1 MNEKLHD
8 PQFVILDLPT
18 KQENIQVPG
27 PYTRSPSLSPRVH
40 PEAELITLTID
51 GKQIKVPPGTL
62 VIEAAKQASIEIPS
76 YCYYP
81 GLTLQGACR
90 MCLVAVEKM
99 PKLQTACTTPVTNG
113 MVVRTDTEEVKN
125 ARKAML
131 EFLLTNHPLDCPVCD
146 KGGECE
152 LQDAVFRYGAAET
165 RFNES
170 KLHHEEKQFSNL
182 VYYDWPRCIL
192 CYRCVR
198 VCDEGLDVN
207 AYGIGFRGAHSEIIP
222 NQGEK
227 LECEECGMCIDIC
240 PVGALTSGTYR
251 YKTRPWELTYT
262 GSICNHCGDG
272 CKTTLAVRN
281 NEIIR
286 ANNRDHSGFNGEFL
300 CVKGRFGWDFVN
312 HDQRLTAPLVRKAV
326 APTFRSAAAVTE
338 VHAALKGGATTNSG
352 QLEPST
358 WDEALGVV
366 VDRLNGVLKQ
376 HGSASIAVIGSNRT
390 TNEENYLL
398 GRLAR
403 TVLGTNN
410 LDHHRTGDYAS
421 LVRALTQAEAT
432 DRYATIEDIFEASSI
447 LVVGNDPTHQHPLIA
462 YQIRQAV
469 RQHNA
474 HLYLLNSQELK
485 LQRQASVSVRVRAN
499 GEPDA
504 IRALAGIE
512 AAGSG
517 TGILPVTE
525 HGQDGRGTNGL
536 VTGNA
541 GDLDALRE
549 KLQKESDTIIIFGDE
564 IRGNDVG
571 ELVRWGL
578 TLPGRTRFVALSD
591 YANSRGAAD
600 MGLLPDV
607 LPGYQSLADS
617 AARECFE
624 TLWQSKIAT
633 EPGRDIRAIM
643 EGVQTGEIK
652 ALLVFGS
659 NPVKTFNVAAEQLS
673 KLDFLMVTELF
684 LTETAAAADVVLPAT
699 SFAEKSGTVTN
710 TCGQVQA
717 LKKTMRKNGTRSDL
731 EILLA
736 LARLMGHRWTYKSA
750 DDVLREIVAKVPGYG
765 IALPNLLVGR
775 AVPTQPAGTPP
786 ELTRPDLVFSSRDS
800 LFTSGTVSRYS
811 WALNSV
817 DEARKPHGHIF

>member
-1 MNEKLHD
+1 MNERTHD
-8 PQFVILDLPT
+8 SRFVILDLPP
-18 KQENIQVPG
+18 KEENLHVPG
-27 PYTRSPSLSPRVH
+27 PYTRSPSLSPRVNSA
-40 PEAELITLTID
+40 AEPVTLTIN
-51 GKQIKVPPGTL
+51 GTQVKVPPGTL
-62 VIEAAKQASIEIPS
+62 VIEAAKQAGIEIPS

-90 MCLVAVEKM
+90 MCLVAIEKM
-99 PKLQTACTTPVTNG
+99 PKLQTACTTIVTNG
-113 MVVRTDTEEVKN
+113 MIVYTETEEVKN

-165 RFNES
+165 RFMES
-170 KLHHEEKQFSNL
+170 KLHHEERQFSNL

-227 LECEECGMCIDIC
+227 LECEECGMCIDVC

-262 GSICNHCGDG
+262 GTICNHCADG

-281 NEIIR
+281 NQIIR

-312 HDQRLTAPLVRKAV
+312 HNQRLTAPLIRKN
-326 APTFRSAAAVTE
+326 
-338 VHAALKGGATTNSG
+338 GAQES
-352 QLEPST
+352 ST
-358 WDEALGVV
+358 WEEALGVV
-366 VDRLNGVLKQ
+366 AERLTGILKE
-376 HGSASIAVIGSNRT
+376 HGPASVAVIGSNRT

-398 GRLAR
+398 GRFAR

-410 LDHHRTGDYAS
+410 LDHHRTADFPS
-421 LVRALTQAEAT
+421 LVGALTAAKT
-432 DRYATIEDIFEASSI
+432 DGRYATIEDIAEAPSI
-447 LVVGNDPTHQHPLIA
+447 FVVGNDPTHQHPLIA

-469 RQHNA
+469 RHHDA
-474 HLYLLNSQELK
+474 HLYLLNSREIK
-485 LQRQASVSVRVRAN
+485 LQRQAKQSVTVPAG
-499 GEPDA
+499 GEAEA
-504 IRALAGIE
+504 IHALAGKPSPAL
-512 AAGSG
+512 AA
-517 TGILPVTE
+517 
-525 HGQDGRGTNGL
+525 
-536 VTGNA
+536 NA
-541 GDLDALRE
+541 GDLAALNENLR
-549 KLQKESDTIIIFGDE
+549 KESGTIIIFGDE
-564 IRGNDVG
+564 IRGKDVAA
-571 ELVRWGL
+571 LVQWGL

-600 MGLLPDV
+600 MGLMPDV
-607 LPGYQSLADS
+607 LPGYAALSDP
-617 AARECFE
+617 AARERLE
-624 TLWQSKIAT
+624 SVWQAKIPTA
-633 EPGRDIRAIM
+633 PGRNIRSILKGIEA
-643 EGVQTGEIK
+643 GEIK

-659 NPVKTFNVAAEQLS
+659 NPAKTFRLAKDHLG
-673 KLDFLMVTELF
+673 KLAFLMVAELF
-684 LTETAAAADVVLPAT
+684 PTETTEAADVVLPAT

-717 LKKTMRKNGTRSDL
+717 LKKTMRKAGTRSDL

-736 LARLMGHRWTYKSA
+736 LARLLGHTWSYRSS
-750 DDVLREIVAKVPGYG
+750 DDVLREIIAQVPGYA
-765 IALPNLLVGR
+765 IALPSLLVGR
-775 AVPTQPAGTPP
+775 GVPTQPAGTPP
-786 ELTRPDLVFSSRDS
+786 ELASTDLVFSSQDS

-817 DEARKPHGHIF
+817 DEAKKPHGHIF

>member
-1 MNEKLHD
+1 MNERTHNS
-8 PQFVILDLPT
+8 QFVILDMPPKEGNL
-18 KQENIQVPG
+18 QFPG
-27 PYTRSPSLSPRVH
+27 PYSRSPSLSPRVN
-40 PEAELITLTID
+40 PAAEPVTLTIN
-51 GKQIKVPPGTL
+51 GKEVKVPPGTL
-62 VIEAAKQASIEIPS
+62 VIDAAKQAGIEIPS

-90 MCLVAVEKM
+90 MCLVAIEKM
-99 PKLQTACTTPVTNG
+99 PKLQTACTTIATHG
-113 MVVRTDTEEVKN
+113 MVVHTETEEVKN

-165 RFNES
+165 RFMET
-170 KLHHEEKQFSNL
+170 KLHHEERQFSNL

-251 YKTRPWELTYT
+251 YKTRPWEMTYT
-262 GSICNHCGDG
+262 GTICNHCGDG

-281 NEIIR
+281 QQIIR

-312 HDQRLTAPLVRKAV
+312 HNQRLTAPLIRK
-326 APTFRSAAAVTE
+326 
-338 VHAALKGGATTNSG
+338 NG
-352 QLEPST
+352 QQETST
-358 WDEALGVV
+358 WEEALGMVA
-366 VDRLNGVLKQ
+366 DRLTGILKE
-376 HGSASIAVIGSNRT
+376 HGPASIGVIGSNRT
-390 TNEENYLL
+390 SNEENYLL
-398 GRLAR
+398 GRFAR

-410 LDHHRTGDYAS
+410 LNHHRTADFPS
-421 LVRALTQAEAT
+421 LVGALTAAQAGG
-432 DRYATIEDIFEASSI
+432 RYATIEDIGEASSI
-447 LVVGNDPTHQHPLIA
+447 LLVGNDPTHQHPLIA

-469 RQHNA
+469 RHHGA
-474 HLYLLNSQELK
+474 RLYLVNSREIK
-485 LQRQASVSVRVRAN
+485 LQRQAKQSVTVEVG
-499 GEPDA
+499 GEPEA
-504 IRALAGIE
+504 MSVLAGKASP
-512 AAGSG
+512 AA
-517 TGILPVTE
+517 
-525 HGQDGRGTNGL
+525 DG
-536 VTGNA
+536 VAANA
-541 GDLDALRE
+541 GELGSLQESLR
-549 KLQKESDTIIIFGDE
+549 KESDTIIIFGHE
-564 IRGNDVG
+564 IRGQDVAD
-571 ELVRWGL
+571 LVRWGL
-578 TLPGRTRFVALSD
+578 TLPGLTRFVALGD

-607 LPGYQSLADS
+607 LPGYAALSDP
-617 AARECFE
+617 AARERME
-624 TLWQSKIAT
+624 SAWQVKIPNA
-633 EPGRDIRAIM
+633 PGRNIRSLLQ
-643 EGVQTGEIK
+643 GVGSGEIK

-659 NPVKTFNVAAEQLS
+659 NPAKTFHLAKEHLG
-673 KLDFLMVTELF
+673 KLAFLMVAELF
-684 LTETAAAADVVLPAT
+684 PTETTEAAHVVLPAT

-710 TCGQVQA
+710 TCGQVQI
-717 LKKTMRKNGTRSDL
+717 LKKTMRKAGTRSDL

-736 LARLMGHRWTYKSA
+736 LARLLGQTWSYRSS
-750 DDVLREIVAKVPGYG
+750 DDVLREIIARVPGYAL
-765 IALPNLLVGR
+765 ALPSLLAGR

-786 ELTRPDLVFSSRDS
+786 EFASSDLIFSSRDS

-817 DEARKPHGHIF
+817 DEAKKPHGHIF

>member
-1 MNEKLHD
+1 MSERTHD
-8 PQFVILDLPT
+8 SRFVILDLPP
-18 KQENIQVPG
+18 KEENLHVPG
-27 PYTRSPSLSPRVH
+27 PYTRSPSLSPRVN
-40 PEAELITLTID
+40 PAAEPVTLTIN
-51 GKQIKVPPGTL
+51 GTQVKVPPGTL
-62 VIEAAKQASIEIPS
+62 VIEAAKQAGIEIPS

-90 MCLVAVEKM
+90 MCLVAIEKM
-99 PKLQTACTTPVTNG
+99 PKLQTACTTIVTNG
-113 MVVRTDTEEVKN
+113 MIVHTETEEVKN

-165 RFNES
+165 RFMET
-170 KLHHEEKQFSNL
+170 KLHHEERQFSNL

-227 LECEECGMCIDIC
+227 LECEECGMCIDVC

-262 GSICNHCGDG
+262 GTICNHCGDG

-281 NEIIR
+281 NQIIR

-312 HDQRLTAPLVRKAV
+312 HNQRLTAPLIRKNG
-326 APTFRSAAAVTE
+326 TQQS
-338 VHAALKGGATTNSG
+338 
-352 QLEPST
+352 ST
-358 WDEALGVV
+358 WEEALGMVAE
-366 VDRLNGVLKQ
+366 RLTGILKE
-376 HGSASIAVIGSNRT
+376 HGTASVAVIGSNRT

-398 GRLAR
+398 GRFAR

-410 LDHHRTGDYAS
+410 LDHHRTADFPS
-421 LVRALTQAEAT
+421 LVGALTAAQAN
-432 DRYATIEDIFEASSI
+432 DRYATIEDIGEASSI
-447 LVVGNDPTHQHPLIA
+447 LLVGNDPTHQHPLIA

-469 RQHNA
+469 RHHDA
-474 HLYLLNSQELK
+474 HLYLLNSREIK
-485 LQRQASVSVRVRAN
+485 LQRQAKQSVTVPAG
-499 GEPDA
+499 GEAEA
-504 IRALAGIE
+504 IHALAGKPSPAL
-512 AAGSG
+512 AA
-517 TGILPVTE
+517 
-525 HGQDGRGTNGL
+525 
-536 VTGNA
+536 NA
-541 GDLDALRE
+541 GELAALNENLR
-549 KLQKESDTIIIFGDE
+549 KESGTIIIFGDE
-564 IRGNDVG
+564 ICGQDVAA
-571 ELVRWGL
+571 LVPWGL
-578 TLPGRTRFVALSD
+578 TLPGRTRFVALGD

-600 MGLLPDV
+600 MGLMPDA
-607 LPGYQSLADS
+607 LAGYGALSDP
-617 AARECFE
+617 AARERLE
-624 TLWQSKIAT
+624 SAWQAKIPTA
-633 EPGRDIRAIM
+633 PGRNIRSILKGI
-643 EGVQTGEIK
+643 ETGEIK

-659 NPVKTFNVAAEQLS
+659 NPAKTFHLAKDHLA
-673 KLDFLMVTELF
+673 KLAFLMVAELF
-684 LTETAAAADVVLPAT
+684 PTETTEAADVVLPAT

-717 LKKTMRKNGTRSDL
+717 LKKTMRKAGTRSDL

-736 LARLMGHRWTYKSA
+736 LARLLGQTWSYRSS
-750 DDVLREIVAKVPGYG
+750 DDVLREIIAQVPGYA
-765 IALPNLLVGR
+765 IALPSLLVGR

-786 ELTRPDLVFSSRDS
+786 ALASADLIFSSQDS

-817 DEARKPHGHIF
+817 DEAKKPHGHIF

>member
-1 MNEKLHD
+1 MKEPTHD
-8 PQFVILDLPT
+8 SRFVILDMPP
-18 KQENIQVPG
+18 KEENLQVPG
-27 PYTRSPSLSPRVH
+27 PYTRSPSLSPRAN
-40 PEAELITLTID
+40 PTAEPVTLTID
-51 GKQIKVPPGTL
+51 GKEVKVPPGTL
-62 VIEAAKQASIEIPS
+62 VIEAAKQAGIEIPS

-90 MCLVAVEKM
+90 MCLVGVEKM
-99 PKLQTACTTPVTNG
+99 PKLQTACTTIATNG
-113 MVVRTDTEEVKN
+113 MVVHTETEDVKN

-165 RFNES
+165 RFMET
-170 KLHHEEKQFSNL
+170 KLHHDERQFSNL

-251 YKTRPWELTYT
+251 YKTRPWEMTYT
-262 GSICNHCGDG
+262 GTICNHCGDG

-281 NEIIR
+281 NQIIR

-312 HDQRLTAPLVRKAV
+312 HNQRLTAPLIRKNGEQETGTWEEALSAV
-326 APTFRSAAAVTE
+326 AERLTGI
-338 VHAALKGGATTNSG
+338 LK
-352 QLEPST
+352 E
-358 WDEALGVV
+358 
-366 VDRLNGVLKQ
+366 
-376 HGSASIAVIGSNRT
+376 HGPGSIAVIGSNRT

-398 GRLAR
+398 GRFAR

-410 LDHHRTGDYAS
+410 LDHHRTADFLS
-421 LVRALTQAEAT
+421 LVGALTAANA
-432 DRYATIEDIFEASSI
+432 DGRYATIEDIAEASSI
-447 LVVGNDPTHQHPLIA
+447 LVIGNDPTHQHPLIA

-469 RQHNA
+469 RQHDA
-474 HLYLLNSQELK
+474 RLYLLNSREIK
-485 LQRQASVSVRVRAN
+485 LQRQAKQSVSVEA
-499 GEPDA
+499 GAEAEA
-504 IRALAGIE
+504 IRVLAGKPSPASDGV
-512 AAGSG
+512 AA
-517 TGILPVTE
+517 
-525 HGQDGRGTNGL
+525 
-536 VTGNA
+536 NA
-541 GDLDALRE
+541 VELASFGERLR
-549 KLQKESDTIIIFGDE
+549 KESDTIIIFGDE
-564 IRGNDVG
+564 IRGKKVAD
-571 ELVRWGL
+571 LVQWGL
-578 TLPGRTRFVALSD
+578 TLPGSTRFIALGD

-607 LPGYQSLADS
+607 LPGYAALSDA
-617 AARECFE
+617 AARERME
-624 TLWQSKIAT
+624 SVWQAKIPTA
-633 EPGRDIRAIM
+633 PGRNIRAIL
-643 EGVQTGEIK
+643 EGIEAGEIK

-659 NPVKTFNVAAEQLS
+659 NPIKTFHLADEHLG
-673 KLDFLMVTELF
+673 KLEFLMVAELF
-684 LTETAAAADVVLPAT
+684 PTETSEAAHVVLPAT

-710 TCGQVQA
+710 TCGQVQI
-717 LKKTMRKNGTRSDL
+717 LKKTMRKAGTRSDL

-736 LARLMGHRWTYKSA
+736 LARMLGQTWSYRTS
-750 DDVLREIVAKVPGYG
+750 DDVLREIIARVPGYA
-765 IALPNLLVGR
+765 IALPSLLVGR

-786 ELTRPDLVFSSRDS
+786 ELASDDLIFSSRDS

-817 DEARKPHGHIF
+817 DEAKKPHGHIF

>member
-1 MNEKLHD
+1 MKEQTPNS
-8 PQFVILDLPT
+8 PFVILDMPP
-18 KQENIQVPG
+18 KEENLHIPG
-27 PYTRSPSLSPRVH
+27 PYTRSPSLSPRAN
-40 PEAELITLTID
+40 PGAELVTLTIN
-51 GKQIKVPPGTL
+51 GQEVKVPPGTL
-62 VIEAAKQASIEIPS
+62 VIEAAKQAGIEIPS

-90 MCLVAVEKM
+90 MCLVAIEKL
-99 PKLQTACTTPVTNG
+99 PKLQTACTTVVAKG
-113 MVVRTDTEEVKN
+113 MVVLTETEDVKN

-165 RFNES
+165 RFMES
-170 KLHHEEKQFSNL
+170 KLHHDERQFSNL

-222 NQGEK
+222 NRGEN

-251 YKTRPWELTYT
+251 YKTRPWELIYT
-262 GSICNHCGDG
+262 GTTCNHCADG

-312 HDQRLTAPLVRKAV
+312 HDQRLTAPLIRK
-326 APTFRSAAAVTE
+326 
-338 VHAALKGGATTNSG
+338 SG
-352 QLEPST
+352 KQLSST
-358 WDEALGVV
+358 WEEALETAVE
-366 VDRLNGVLKQ
+366 RLKGVLKE
-376 HGSASIAVIGSNRT
+376 HGPASIAVIGSNRT

-398 GRLAR
+398 GRFAR

-410 LDHHRTGDYAS
+410 LDHHRTADFSS
-421 LVRALTQAEAT
+421 LVGALTTAKAEG
-432 DRYATIEDIFEASSI
+432 RHATIEDIAEASSI
-447 LVVGNDPTHQHPLIA
+447 LIVGNDPTHQHPLMA

-469 RQHNA
+469 RQHEA
-474 HLYLLNSQELK
+474 HLYLLNSGEIK
-485 LQRQASVSVRVRAN
+485 LQRQAKQSVTVPAG
-499 GEPDA
+499 GEADA
-504 IRALAGIE
+504 IRNLAGQT
-512 AAGSG
+512 AADSG
-517 TGILPVTE
+517 EL
-525 HGQDGRGTNGL
+525 
-536 VTGNA
+536 A
-541 GDLDALRE
+541 ALRE
-549 KLQKESDTIIIFGDE
+549 NLAKESGTIMIFGDE
-564 IRGNDVG
+564 IRGRDVAD
-571 ELVRWGL
+571 LVNWGL
-578 TLPGRTRFVALSD
+578 TLPGRTRFVALGD

-607 LPGYQSLADS
+607 LPGYASISDPTSIERMES
-617 AARECFE
+617 A
-624 TLWQSKIAT
+624 WQGKIAT
-633 EPGRDIRAIM
+633 APGCNIRSIL
-643 EGVQTGEIK
+643 EGVESGQIK

-659 NPVKTFNVAAEQLS
+659 NPAKTFPAVREHLS
-673 KLDFLMVTELF
+673 KLAFLMVAELF
-684 LTETAAAADVVLPAT
+684 PTETTEAADVVLPAT

-710 TCGQVQA
+710 TCGQVQI
-717 LKKTMRKNGTRSDL
+717 LKKTMRKAGTRSDF

-736 LARLMGHRWTYKSA
+736 LARLLGHAWSYRTA
-750 DDVLREIVAKVPGYG
+750 DDVLREIIARVPGYA
-765 IALPNLLVGR
+765 IALPNLLVGH
-775 AVPTQPAGTPP
+775 AVSTQPAGTPP
-786 ELTRPDLVFSSRDS
+786 ALARNDLIFSSRDS

-817 DEARKPHGHIF
+817 DEAKKPHGHIF

>member
-1 MNEKLHD
+1 MKEPTPNS
-8 PQFVILDLPT
+8 PFVILDMPP
-18 KQENIQVPG
+18 KEENLQVPG
-27 PYTRSPSLSPRVH
+27 PYTRRPSLSPRVNSA
-40 PEAELITLTID
+40 AEPVTLTID
-51 GKQIKVPPGTL
+51 GKEVKVPPGTL
-62 VIEAAKQASIEIPS
+62 VIEAAKQAGIEIPS

-90 MCLVAVEKM
+90 MCLVAIEKM
-99 PKLQTACTTPVTNG
+99 PKLQTACTTVATNG
-113 MVVRTDTEEVKN
+113 MIVYTETEEVKN

-165 RFNES
+165 RFMES
-170 KLHHEEKQFSNL
+170 KLHHEERQFSNL

-262 GSICNHCGDG
+262 GTICNHCADG

-312 HDQRLTAPLVRKAV
+312 HDRRLTAPLIRKNGELRA
-326 APTFRSAAAVTE
+326 
-338 VHAALKGGATTNSG
+338 
-352 QLEPST
+352 ST
-358 WDEALGVV
+358 WEEALGVV
-366 VDRLNGVLKQ
+366 AERLTGILKE
-376 HGSASIAVIGSNRT
+376 HGPASIAVIGSNRT

-398 GRLAR
+398 GRFAR

-410 LDHHRTGDYAS
+410 LDHHRTADFPS
-421 LVRALTQAEAT
+421 LVGALTMAKAT
-432 DRYATIEDIFEASSI
+432 AHYATIEDIGMASSI
-447 LVVGNDPTHQHPLIA
+447 LLVGNDPTHQHPLIA

-469 RQHNA
+469 RQHDA
-474 HLYLLNSQELK
+474 HLYLLNSREIK
-485 LQRQASVSVRVRAN
+485 LQRQAKQTLNVPA
-499 GEPDA
+499 GKEADA
-504 IRALAGIE
+504 IRSLAGNASK
-512 AAGSG
+512 AAGSVAAVSGELASLNENLRKEAG
-517 TGILPVTE
+517 TIV
-525 HGQDGRGTNGL
+525 
-536 VTGNA
+536 
-541 GDLDALRE
+541 
-549 KLQKESDTIIIFGDE
+549 IFGDE
-564 IRGNDVG
+564 IHGKDVAD
-571 ELVRWGL
+571 LVEWGL
-578 TLPGRTRFVALSD
+578 TLPGLTRFVALGD

-600 MGLLPDV
+600 MGLLPNV
-607 LPGYQSLADS
+607 LPGYAAISDP
-617 AARECFE
+617 AAREHME
-624 TLWQSKIAT
+624 SAWQAKIPPT
-633 EPGRDIRAIM
+633 PGRNIRSIL
-643 EGVQTGEIK
+643 EGVESGEIK

-659 NPVKTFNVAAEQLS
+659 NPAKTFQLAEEHLG
-673 KLDFLMVTELF
+673 KLDFLMVAELF
-684 LTETAAAADVVLPAT
+684 PTETVEAAHVVLPAT

-710 TCGQVQA
+710 TCGQVQV
-717 LKKTMRKNGTRSDL
+717 LKKTMRKAGTRSDL

-736 LARLMGHRWTYKSA
+736 LARLLGQTWNYRSS
-750 DDVLREIVAKVPGYG
+750 DDVLREIVAQVPGYA
-765 IALPNLLVGR
+765 IALPSLLVGR

-786 ELTRPDLVFSSRDS
+786 DHDRADLIFSSRDS

-817 DEARKPHGHIF
+817 EEAKKPHGHIF

>member
-1 MNEKLHD
+1 MSEPTHNS
-8 PQFVILDLPT
+8 PFVIQDMPP
-18 KQENIQVPG
+18 KQENLQVPG
-27 PYTRSPSLSPRVH
+27 PYTRSPSLSPRAN
-40 PEAELITLTID
+40 PAAEPVTLTIN
-51 GKQIKVPPGTL
+51 GKEVKVPPGTL
-62 VIEAAKQASIEIPS
+62 VIEAAKQAGIEIPS

-90 MCLVAVEKM
+90 MCLVAIEKM
-99 PKLQTACTTPVTNG
+99 PKLQTACTTVVASG
-113 MVVRTDTEEVKN
+113 MVVHTETEEVKN

-131 EFLLTNHPLDCPVCD
+131 EFLLTNHPLDRPVCD

-165 RFNES
+165 RFMES
-170 KLHHEEKQFSNL
+170 KLHHEERQFSNL

-262 GSICNHCGDG
+262 GTICNHCGDG
-272 CKTTLAVRN
+272 CKTTLAIRN
-281 NEIIR
+281 NVIIR
-286 ANNRDHSGFNGEFL
+286 ANNRDHSGPNGEFL

-312 HDQRLTAPLVRKAV
+312 HDQRLTAPLVRKNGKQE
-326 APTFRSAAAVTE
+326 T
-338 VHAALKGGATTNSG
+338 
-352 QLEPST
+352 ST
-358 WDEALGVV
+358 WEEALPMVV
-366 VDRLNGVLKQ
+366 ERLTAVIKE
-376 HGSASIAVIGSNRT
+376 HGPSSVAVIGSNRT

-398 GRLAR
+398 GRFAR

-410 LDHHRTGDYAS
+410 LDHHRTADFSS
-421 LVRALTQAEAT
+421 LVGALTAEKAEG
-432 DRYATIEDIFEASSI
+432 RYATIEEIAVASSI

-469 RQHNA
+469 RNHDA
-474 HLYLLNSQELK
+474 HLYLLNSQEIK
-485 LQRQASVSVRVRAN
+485 LQRQAKQIVTTATD
-499 GEPDA
+499 GEAEA
-504 IRALAGIE
+504 IRALAGKSSP
-512 AAGSG
+512 ASG
-517 TGILPVTE
+517 ELS
-525 HGQDGRGTNGL
+525 
-536 VTGNA
+536 
-541 GDLDALRE
+541 ALEENLR
-549 KLQKESDTIIIFGDE
+549 KESGTIIIFGDE
-564 IRGNDVG
+564 IRGSDVTT
-571 ELVRWGL
+571 LVQWGL
-578 TLPGRTRFVALSD
+578 TLPGQTRFIALGD

-607 LPGYQSLADS
+607 LPGYGSLSDATARAQIES
-617 AARECFE
+617 AWG
-624 TLWQSKIAT
+624 TKIPA
-633 EPGRDIRAIM
+633 EPGSNIRSILQ
-643 EGVQTGEIK
+643 GVESGEIK

-659 NPVKTFNVAAEQLS
+659 NPAKTFSLPKEHLG
-673 KLDFLMVTELF
+673 KLAFLMVAELF
-684 LTETAAAADVVLPAT
+684 PTETSEAADVVLPAT

-710 TCGQVQA
+710 TCGQVQV
-717 LKKTMRKNGTRSDL
+717 LKKTMRKAGTRSDL

-736 LARLMGHRWTYKSA
+736 LARLMGHTWSYRTA
-750 DDVLREIVAKVPGYG
+750 DDVLREIIAHVPGYA

-775 AVPTQPAGTPP
+775 AVQTQPVGTPP
-786 ELTRPDLVFSSRDS
+786 ALASADLVFSSEDS

-817 DEARKPHGHIF
+817 DEAKKPHGHIF